1 MRTEV
6 EDLVLS
12 LKLADQG
19 IFPELRKGI
28 INNYPITRKILKKV
42 GINITVNTVNKI
54 AVLVL
59 FKTLDE
65 MIQDSQ
71 LKQEIEEILCTKI
84 DSEQLRYILEI
95 LISEMPSFNHSPQ
108 SLLEPQHDQYNHLIL
123 KSHTVQKALGDLPIK
138 TPLSLEKYHF
148 IVISWF
154 RYMAYAQD
162 LEANNNEVTEKINE
176 LKLYVKAKIKAIET
190 LLSTSHQ
197 IIAQIKS
204 MERFP
209 NFDIEYEEKNIPLYE
224 SQLYYYN
231 ELLNNLSLK
240 KGSPFS
246 VHEIKKCAYLAMV
259 FCALSLGLAPPPSEG
274 TNFDGNPIVSF
285 LKIIEGLDTFLGE
298 NSATCRASQN
308 YNRFCKWLAKD
319 SNAKTHVDALL
330 DLISESP
337 NCSATWETA
346 NKIFQS
352 LLPKIITRPRFP
364 ITHQVITHEEKV
376 DV

>member
-1 MRTEV
+1 MRTEF

-42 GINITVNTVNKI
+42 GINITVNTVNKL

-65 MIQDSQ
+65 MTQDSQ
-71 LKQEIEEILCTKI
+71 LKQEIEDILCTKI

-95 LISEMPSFNHSPQ
+95 LISEMPSFKQSPQ
-108 SLLEPQHDQYNHLIL
+108 SLLKPLHDKYNHLIL
-123 KSHTVQKALGDLPIK
+123 QSETVQKALRHLPIK
-138 TPLSLEKYHF
+138 TPLTIEKYHF

-162 LEANNNEVTEKINE
+162 LGANNNEVTEKINE
-176 LKLYVKAKIKAIET
+176 LKLCIKAKIKVIKT
-190 LLSTSHQ
+190 LLSTSQ
-197 IIAQIKS
+197 QVIEQIKS

-209 NFDIEYEEKNIPLYE
+209 NFDVEYEEKNIPLYE
-224 SQLYYYN
+224 SQLCYYKD
-231 ELLNNLSLK
+231 LLNNLSLRR
-240 KGSPFS
+240 GSPFS
-246 VHEIKKCAYLAMV
+246 IHEIKKCSYLAMV
-259 FCALSLGLAPPPSEG
+259 FCALSLGLQPPTKG
-274 TNFDGNPIVSF
+274 NNFDGNPIVGF
-285 LKIIEGLDTFLGE
+285 LRIIEGLDTFSEADTG
-298 NSATCRASQN
+298 TCNASKN
-308 YNRFCKWLAKD
+308 YNQFCKWLVEDA
-319 SNAKTHVDALL
+319 NAKAHVDTLL
-330 DLISESP
+330 DIIHKNP

-346 NKIFQS
+346 NKMFQS
-352 LLPKIITRPRFP
+352 LLPKMITRPRFP
-364 ITHQVITHEEKV
+364 IAHQVVTHEEKV